1 MAYENYNFVSWTTGT
16 PITGER
22 LGQMSTN
29 IEQVKDATDDKP
41 QGILRFKQSSVT
53 STTYSDFTEHEL
65 IALEDE
71 GGSDNRVSV
80 NGNRYYKLVV
90 NFPGFRIKGR
100 GTENSTYRVN
110 VYQGEFGGAN
120 TLVTRWTFTPH
131 IFAFYNTAAEANTTT
146 VSVKATGQ
154 DTIIGSGTHSYV
166 LSSNSSGL
174 VNESFFVTVDRTST
188 ANTTNAP
195 SYDIPASISSI
206 QFYVEDT
213 GGV

>member
-41 QGILRFKQSSVT
+41 QGILRFKQSSVN
-53 STTYSDFTEHEL
+53 SSTYSDFTEHEL

-71 GGSDNRVSV
+71 GGADNRVSV

-100 GTENSTYRVN
+100 GTENSIYRVN
-110 VYQGEFGGAN
+110 IYQGDFGGAN

-131 IFAFYNTAAEANTTT
+131 LFAFYNTAAAANTTT
-146 VSVKATGQ
+146 VSVKSTGQ
-154 DTIIGSGTHSYV
+154 DTVIGSGTHSFV

-206 QFYVEDT
+206 QFYVEDA